1 MLKKVLANWHL
12 NHSMYTRQRIFKY
25 YNIFLKSRTP
35 HLDWNIS
42 LSKYNLNNCI
52 VFQGNVLS
60 WLALYA
66 SLKWCYS
73 NRSRKSEYIKILK
86 TYVLKISL
94 GNKNTRN
101 LSYTK
106 LCIDKINA
114 LWLIQ
119 KVDQKH
125 YMLCIIIYHGQ
136 IFISYKY
143 ICSPRN
149 EYNIY

>member
-1 MLKKVLANWHL
+1 M
-12 NHSMYTRQRIFKY
+12 
-25 YNIFLKSRTP
+25 
-35 HLDWNIS
+35 DWNIS

-125 YMLCIIIYHGQ
+125 YMLDIFIYHCQ

-143 ICSPRN
+143 ICSSRN
-149 EYNIY
+149 EHNKTTKFFLNIIKLLIIRLGDTKYPIFSHHIFSHRIE